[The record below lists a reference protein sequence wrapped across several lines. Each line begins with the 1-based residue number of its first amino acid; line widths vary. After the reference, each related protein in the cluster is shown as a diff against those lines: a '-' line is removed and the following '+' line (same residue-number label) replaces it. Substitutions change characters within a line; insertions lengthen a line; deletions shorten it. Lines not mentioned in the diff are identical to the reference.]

1 MIDIHSHIL
10 PGLDDGAGSV
20 EVSLAMARRAAADG
34 IRVMVATPHVITG
47 LYPNG
52 RATILAAV
60 ERLQRVF
67 KDNGIDLSLLPGAE
81 YRLEP
86 DLPRRLAR
94 GELLTVNDGGRYLL
108 VEMPAALVPDYAGQ
122 VFYELQLQGLTP
134 IIAHPERNEGF
145 ARDHGLLHGLV
156 SHGALVQITAGS
168 LTGLLGS
175 AAAANARAFLKQGCV
190 HFIATDA
197 HTAGDHRAPVLAA
210 ASGEAARLAGE
221 EEGIS
226 LVTGNPRRAIRGERI
241 ETGEIKDLRSGR
253 RGIFGFIRKYL
264 PE

>member
-20 EVSLAMARRAAADG
+20 EESLAMARRAAADG
-34 IRVMVATPHVITG
+34 IRMMVATPHVITG

-52 RATILAAV
+52 RETILSAV
-60 ERLQRVF
+60 EQLQRVF
-67 KDNGIDLSLLPGAE
+67 EDNGIDLPILPGAE

-86 DLPRRLAR
+86 DLPKRMAR

-108 VEMPAALVPDYAGQ
+108 VEMPAALVPDYTGQ

-145 ARDHGLLHGLV
+145 ARDHGLLHELV

-175 AAAANARAFLKQGCV
+175 AAAANARAFLRQGCV

-197 HTAGDHRAPVLAA
+197 HASSDRAPVLST
-210 ASGEAARLAGE
+210 ASREAARLAGE

-241 ETGEIKDLRSGR
+241 ETGEIKDLRPAG
-253 RGIFGFIRKYL
+253 RGIFSFFRKYL
-264 PE
+264 PK